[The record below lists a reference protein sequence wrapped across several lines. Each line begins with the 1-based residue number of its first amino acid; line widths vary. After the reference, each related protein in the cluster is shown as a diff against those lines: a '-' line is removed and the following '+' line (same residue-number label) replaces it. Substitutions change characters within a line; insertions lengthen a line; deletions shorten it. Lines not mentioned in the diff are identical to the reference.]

1 MANKEKLPQLV
12 ASDIGGTLSRG
23 INPIPPFTVNVLNR
37 LVEQNIPVALI
48 TGYNYHTTLKITRD
62 LDERILLLPQ
72 NGTLCVKE
80 KQFVWEYHIPE
91 QEAYELYDY
100 LDEHDLPVIIY
111 KGKNENFKNFY
122 ISRNQIPHLSY
133 GFEWRF
139 RSNGFEN
146 ITGISTIVPDE
157 MAKQVRS
164 EIQEIVGDKFKVIY
178 TPETNGSW
186 LEVCHTE
193 VRKDLALKRLCHELS
208 IPLNAV
214 FYFGDNFNDLEAL
227 RIVGFPVLVENA
239 APQLKKEFDTII
251 QPVVEQGVGHYLNEQ
266 YHLNLG
272 E

>member
-1 MANKEKLPQLV
+1 MANVEKIPQLV

-23 INPIPPFTVNVLNR
+23 VNPIPQFTVNVLNR
-37 LVEQNIPVALI
+37 LVEKNIPIALI

-62 LDERILLLPQ
+62 LDEKILLLPQ

-80 KQFVWEYHIPE
+80 KQLVWEYRIPE

-100 LDEHDLPVIIY
+100 LDENDLPIIIY

-122 ISRNQIPHLSY
+122 ISGNHIPHLAY
-133 GFEWRF
+133 GFARMF

-146 ITGISTIVPDE
+146 ITGISTVLPDD
-157 MAKQVRS
+157 MAKKVRI

-178 TPETNGSW
+178 SPGTNGSW

-208 IPLNAV
+208 IPLTEV
-214 FYFGDNFNDLEAL
+214 FYFGDNL
-227 RIVGFPVLVENA
+227 
-239 APQLKKEFDTII
+239 
-251 QPVVEQGVGHYLNEQ
+251 
-266 YHLNLG
+266 
-272 E
+272 